1 MDKQPKKSYSAY
13 CDWDFYDAS
22 LMVEYRQCMEEGKD
36 ADIVLCDEDFNIIRT
51 ISRGRTIYSA

>member
-36 ADIVLCDEDFNIIRT
+36 AESLKGLFEAIQALPQGE
-51 ISRGRTIYSA
+51 